1 MNLITAYECETCGFH
16 SLEPEPV
23 QRCEAR
29 GVPSPSFEV
38 GATGFVLWTEY
49 ENQGSFQHTR
59 SRVVRVRITGVRTQG
74 HDLLY
79 HVDVNLETPSA
90 LWQDR
95 VLSEEG
101 NDVGILPASRVYST
115 LDEAK
120 LHMVSERTSS

>member
-16 SLEPEPV
+16 ALEPEPV
-23 QRCEAR
+23 QLCEAR
-29 GVPSPSFEV
+29 GVPSPSLEV

-49 ENQGSFQHTR
+49 ENQGDFQHTH

-79 HVDVNLETPSA
+79 QVEVNPETPSA
-90 LWQDR
+90 PWQDR

-101 NDVGILPASRVYST
+101 DEVGIIPASSVYST

-120 LHMVSERTSS
+120 LYMVSERSSS